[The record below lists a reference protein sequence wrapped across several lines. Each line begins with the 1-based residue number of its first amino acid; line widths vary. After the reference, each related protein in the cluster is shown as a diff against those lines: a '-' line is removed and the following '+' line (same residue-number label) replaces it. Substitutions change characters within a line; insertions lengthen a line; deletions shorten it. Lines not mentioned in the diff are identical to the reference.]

1 MAIVSSNWGPIRG
14 KVGDM
19 VFRQHRGHTIC
30 YMYTP
35 PRKSYKPTR
44 SQQLTRVLFGLM
56 IRYATMHS
64 RTIAKCFEKNV
75 RLHQRDNFLRL
86 NNKAL
91 REALTPL
98 AEFQIDGYYPTAQQ
112 IEQAVSAYAKEHPTQ
127 IIIARL
133 KGFEPVYLEGDWPE
147 VVTLREKK
155 KNPTEVRQILAD
167 GTVRIILLSPQNQ
180 HTAVNEQKAC
190 AVPTTE
196 ATSAPK
202 TDDAPE

>member
-30 YMYTP
+30 YMYNP

-44 SQQLTRVLFGLM
+44 RQQLTRMEFGLM

-64 RTIAKCFEKNV
+64 RTIAKCFGKNV

-98 AEFQIDGYYPTAQQ
+98 AEQQIDGQYPTAQQ

-147 VVTLREKK
+147 LVTLREKK

-167 GTVRIILLSPQNQ
+167 GTVRITLLSPRNQ
-180 HTAVNEQKAC
+180 RAKINENEPLLSQERSLEEGGPA
-190 AVPTTE
+190 
-196 ATSAPK
+196 
-202 TDDAPE
+202 DDAPH